1 MENNELPKIIVT
13 KEDFIK
19 FQKQMYIKTK
29 LTMLPKL
36 YDALSAKT
44 WERHGITS
52 RPTGANYCLLVL
64 DTARSIAEAV
74 TLNDI
79 TPEVLDGLTWDNYH
93 TAREAVEIV
102 RDILRKETPTA

>member
-1 MENNELPKIIVT
+1 MDKDAIINRI
-13 KEDFIK
+13 EDISE
-19 FQKQMYIKTK
+19 
-29 LTMLPKL
+29 
-36 YDALSAKT
+36 DT

-102 RDILRKETPTA
+102 RDILRKEAPTA

>member
-1 MENNELPKIIVT
+1 MTLEDITKI
-13 KEDFIK
+13 
-19 FQKQMYIKTK
+19 
-29 LTMLPKL
+29 P
-36 YDALSAKT
+36 
-44 WERHGITS
+44 
-52 RPTGANYCLLVL
+52 VL
-64 DTARSIAEAV
+64 QTRTIAEAV